1 MDVQSGES
9 PVAQAIAQALVEG
22 FNKHYRIFRET
33 SRRAKE
39 LYEAAQ
45 WQKQLDAVRER
56 VQFYDDRVDETVQRL
71 HDEFDADSLDDST
84 WLQVKLQFIG
94 MLINH
99 RQPELAE
106 TFFNSVTTKILHRSY
121 FNNDYL
127 FARPAISTEYIE
139 SYPPV
144 YSSYYPRDRGLR
156 ATIRRI
162 VEDFD
167 WQRSFEDLDRDVDFV
182 MRAARAHLGDWPP
195 MEVNCQ
201 IQVLYSAFYRN
212 TTAYIIG
219 KTVNGYQETPFAI
232 AVRHNERGLLYL
244 DALILD
250 PWRISVLFSLSRAYF
265 LVDMEV
271 PSGYVQFLRSIM
283 PNKPRSELYTMLG
296 LGKQGKTMFFRDLV
310 SHLRHSNDQF
320 IIAPGIRGLVML
332 VFTLPSFP
340 YVFKIIKDVFG
351 ASKNMD
357 RATVKRKYLMVKH
370 VDRVGRM
377 ADTLEFSYAAL
388 PLARFHPELL
398 EELRTLAPS
407 SFEIDG
413 DKVIIKHLYIER
425 RMIPLNLYLQ
435 EACEAAPDD
444 PAAQAQLEHAVVEY
458 GNAIKDLVAAN
469 IFPGDM
475 LWKNFGVTRHGKVV
489 FYDYDEIEYLTDC
502 HFRHVPPPRHEEDEL
517 SSEPWYSVAKGDVFP
532 ETFGPFLL
540 GHPRVREVFMRHHAE
555 LLTPE
560 FWQENKE
567 RIQRGEVIDF
577 FPYAAQR
584 RFGVSEGINGAP
596 EWVEPVTDRSETPA
610 DRHDISAAVA
620 SVESSE

>member
-1 MDVQSGES
+1 MDLQSGES

-84 WLQVKLQFIG
+84 WQQVKLQFIG

-156 ATIRRI
+156 ATVRRI

-182 MRAARAHLGDWPP
+182 MRAAQAHLGGWPP

-212 TTAYIIG
+212 KTAYIIG

-232 AVRHNERGLLYL
+232 AVRHNARGLLYL
-244 DALILD
+244 DTLILD

-320 IIAPGIRGLVML
+320 IVAPGIRGLVML

-377 ADTLEFSYAAL
+377 ADTLEFSI
-388 PLARFHPELL
+388 
-398 EELRTLAPS
+398 S
-407 SFEIDG
+407 S
-413 DKVIIKHLYIER
+413 
-425 RMIPLNLYLQ
+425 
-435 EACEAAPDD
+435 
-444 PAAQAQLEHAVVEY
+444 
-458 GNAIKDLVAAN
+458 
-469 IFPGDM
+469 
-475 LWKNFGVTRHGKVV
+475 
-489 FYDYDEIEYLTDC
+489 
-502 HFRHVPPPRHEEDEL
+502 
-517 SSEPWYSVAKGDVFP
+517 
-532 ETFGPFLL
+532 
-540 GHPRVREVFMRHHAE
+540 
-555 LLTPE
+555 
-560 FWQENKE
+560 
-567 RIQRGEVIDF
+567 
-577 FPYAAQR
+577 
-584 RFGVSEGINGAP
+584 
-596 EWVEPVTDRSETPA
+596 
-610 DRHDISAAVA
+610 
-620 SVESSE
+620 

>member
-1 MDVQSGES
+1 MDAFTGENA
-9 PVAQAIAQALVEG
+9 VAQAIAYAMIEG

-39 LYEAAQ
+39 SFEAAD
-45 WQKQLDAVRER
+45 WQAQLDTVRER
-56 VQFYDDRVDETVQRL
+56 VQFYDDRVTETVERL
-71 HDEFDADSLDDST
+71 HHEFDADSLDNAT
-84 WLQVKLQFIG
+84 WQQVKLHYIG

-121 FNNDYL
+121 FNNAYL
-127 FARPAISTEYIE
+127 FARPAISTEYID

-144 YSSYYPRDRGLR
+144 YSSYYPQDGGLR
-156 ATIRRI
+156 ATIKRI

-167 WQRSFEDLDRDVDFV
+167 WQRPFDHLDRDIEHV
-182 MRAARAHLGDWPP
+182 MRAVRAHLGEWPE

-212 TTAYIIG
+212 KTAYIIG
-219 KTVNGYQETPFAI
+219 KAVNGYQEYPFTL
-232 AVRHNERGLLYL
+232 AVRHNEAGKLYIDTIL
-244 DALILD
+244 LD

-265 LVDMEV
+265 MVDMEV

-296 LGKQGKTMFFRDLV
+296 LGKQGKTMFFRDLIA
-310 SHLRHSNDQF
+310 HLRHSNDQF

-332 VFTLPSFP
+332 VFTLPSYP

-351 ASKNMD
+351 SSKNMD

-388 PLARFHPELL
+388 PLSRFHPDLL

-407 SFEIDG
+407 SFEIEG
-413 DKVIIKHLYIER
+413 DSVIIKHLYIER
-425 RMIPLNLYLQ
+425 RMTPLNIYLDQ
-435 EACEAAPDD
+435 SDD
-444 PAAQAQLEHAVVEY
+444 EQVENAVKEY
-458 GNAIKDLVAAN
+458 GNAIRELAIAN

-475 LWKNFGVTRHGKVV
+475 LWKNFGVTRYGRVV
-489 FYDYDEIEYLTDC
+489 FYDYDEIEYMTDMN
-502 HFRHVPPPRHEEDEL
+502 FRRIPPAPYPEMEMA
-517 SSEPWYSVAKGDVFP
+517 SEAWYSAAPLDVFP
-532 ETFGPFLL
+532 EEFATFLL
-540 GHPRVREVFMRHHAE
+540 GAPRVRKAFIKHHRD
-555 LLTPE
+555 LLEPT
-560 FWQENKE
+560 FWQKAQTSIRSGHVE
-567 RIQRGEVIDF
+567 DF
-577 FPYAAQR
+577 FPYPLEL
-584 RFGVSEGINGAP
+584 RFRNLFP
-596 EWVEPVTDRSETPA
+596 DTDQA
-610 DRHDISAAVA
+610 
-620 SVESSE
+620 

>member
-1 MDVQSGES
+1 MDVQLGEN

-39 LYEAAQ
+39 LFEGAQ
-45 WQKQLDAVRER
+45 WQKQLDSVRER
-56 VQFYDDRVDETVQRL
+56 VQFYDDRVAETVTRL
-71 HDEFDADSLDDST
+71 LGEFDADALDDAT
-84 WLQVKLQFIG
+84 WQQVKLQFIG

-127 FARPAISTEYIE
+127 FARPAISTEFIE

-144 YSSYYPRDRGLR
+144 YSSYYPQERGLR

-167 WQRSFEDLDRDVDFV
+167 WQRSFEDLERDVHLV
-182 MRAARAHLGDWPP
+182 MRAALAHLGEWPQ

-212 TTAYIIG
+212 KTAYIIG
-219 KTVNGYQETPFAI
+219 KTVNGYQEYPFAI
-232 AVRHNERGLLYL
+232 AVRHNARGLLYL
-244 DALILD
+244 DTLILD

-340 YVFKIIKDVFG
+340 YVFKIIKDTFG
-351 ASKNMD
+351 SSKNMD

-388 PLARFHPELL
+388 PLSRFHPELL

-425 RMIPLNLYLQ
+425 RMTPLNIYLEKANDTELE
-435 EACEAAPDD
+435 EA
-444 PAAQAQLEHAVVEY
+444 VREY
-458 GNAIKDLVAAN
+458 GNAIRELAIAN

-475 LWKNFGVTRHGKVV
+475 LWKNFGVTRYGRVV
-489 FYDYDEIEYLTDC
+489 FYDYDEIEYMTDMN
-502 HFRHVPPPRHEEDEL
+502 FRAIPPAPYEEMEM
-517 SSEPWYSVAKGDVFP
+517 SAEPWYSAGPMDVFP
-532 ETFGPFLL
+532 EEFATFLL
-540 GHPRVREVFMRHHAE
+540 GVPRVRKAFLKHHRD
-555 LLTPE
+555 LLAPK
-560 FWQENKE
+560 FWQRAQQ
-567 RIQRGEVIDF
+567 RIRDGYVEDF
-577 FPYAAQR
+577 FPYPLEL
-584 RFGVSEGINGAP
+584 RFCNLFKQEKG
-596 EWVEPVTDRSETPA
+596 
-610 DRHDISAAVA
+610 
-620 SVESSE
+620 